1 MPELPE
7 VETVR
12 SQLATELKNKKIN
25 GLEIRK
31 PKLIKGSVLGF
42 KKIVAGTK
50 ILGVTRRAK
59 LIIINLENKYSILVH
74 LKMTGQLV
82 YRNKKILTV
91 GGHPIKDGAKDL
103 PNKYSHII
111 FSMTDGGELF
121 FNDLRQFGY
130 LKVVKTNK
138 LEEIFIKSKT
148 GPEPLGNS
156 FTLELFK
163 SLLGKKSKSR
173 IKSLLMDQSFV
184 AGIGNIYAAEVCFS
198 AKVDP
203 RRLVRSLSTKE
214 INDIYKHIIRILK
227 LAIKKQGTSSKN
239 FVDAYGN
246 PGSYVPM
253 LKVYGRQGLKC
264 LKCKNEIQSLKLAG
278 RGTNYCPKC
287 QK

>member
-12 SQLATELKNKKIN
+12 SQLATVLKNKKIN

-31 PKLIKGSVLGF
+31 PKLIKSPIFSF
-42 KKIVAGTK
+42 KKNVVGAKVT
-50 ILGVTRRAK
+50 GVKRRAK
-59 LIIINLENKYSILVH
+59 LIIINLSNSYSVFIH

-82 YRNKKILTV
+82 YRNKKILKV
-91 GGHPIKDGAKDL
+91 GGHPIKDGVKDL

-130 LKVVKTNK
+130 LKLVKTLDIDN
-138 LEEIFIKSKT
+138 IFVKSKI
-148 GPEPLGNS
+148 GPEPLDKE
-156 FTLELFK
+156 F
-163 SLLGKKSKSR
+163 SLDVFQKLLKKKPKSK
-173 IKSLLMDQSFV
+173 IKPLLMDQTFV

-198 AKVDP
+198 SKVDP
-203 RRLVRSLSTKE
+203 RRLVNTLKE
-214 INDIYKHIIRILK
+214 REIFDIYKHIVRILK
-227 LAIKKQGTSSKN
+227 LAVKKQGTSSKN
-239 FVDAYGN
+239 YVDAYGN

-253 LKVYGRQGLKC
+253 LKVYGRKDKNCFQ
-264 LKCKNEIQSLKLAG
+264 CKTKILSMKLAG